1 MPQIQQSKTRTAFIT
16 AGTKGIGLTIARAFA
31 REGYNLV
38 LTSRNPK
45 QDEMFTQGDF
55 KDCKVMLLA
64 LELNNEGNIERA
76 FQTATQSLDSIDVL
90 VNNAGIILRKSIIDV
105 SWADWDEVMNANLKG
120 AYFLSA
126 QFARHCL
133 EKGQPGSIV
142 NISSTHGI
150 TAMAD
155 RSVYGISKG
164 AMIQMTKTMAIEWAE
179 KDIRVNA
186 IAPATV
192 MTESRQEVFNDP
204 KNREKMLSR
213 IPSRKFVT
221 EDEVAA
227 AAYYLASDEASSVT
241 GHTLVLDGG
250 LLSQ

>member
-1 MPQIQQSKTRTAFIT
+1 MPQTQKNETRTAFIT

-31 REGYNLV
+31 REGYSLV

-64 LELNNEGNIERA
+64 LELNNENNIEGA
-76 FQTATQSLDSIDVL
+76 FQTATQSLGSIDVL
-90 VNNAGIILRKSIIDV
+90 VNNAGIILRKSIVDV

-126 QFARHCL
+126 QFARHCF
-133 EKGQPGSIV
+133 ESGHPGSIV

-164 AMIQMTKTMAIEWAE
+164 AMIQMTKMMAIEWAV
-179 KDIRVNA
+179 KGIRVNA

-192 MTESRQEVFNDP
+192 MTETRQEVFSDP
-204 KNREKMLSR
+204 KYRGEMLSR

-227 AAYYLASDEASSVT
+227 AAYYLASDEAGSVT

>member
-1 MPQIQQSKTRTAFIT
+1 MAQQQQREQRTVLIT
-16 AGTKGIGLTIARAFA
+16 AGTKGIGLAIARAFA
-31 REGYNLV
+31 RENYHLA
-38 LTSRNPK
+38 LTGRDPDLK
-45 QDEMFTQGDF
+45 DILTQEDF
-55 KDCKVMLLA
+55 KDRTVEPIT
-64 LELNNEGNIERA
+64 LELTDEKSIATA
-76 FQTATQSLDSIDVL
+76 FQNAVDKLGTIDVL
-90 VNNAGIILRKSIIDV
+90 INNAGVILRQSVIDV
-105 SWADWDEVMNANLKG
+105 TWSAWDEVMDTNLKG

-126 QFARHCL
+126 QLARHCL
-133 EKGQPGSIV
+133 ERNHPGSIV

-179 KDIRVNA
+179 KGIRVNA
-186 IAPATV
+186 VAPATV

-221 EDEVAA
+221 EEEVAA
-227 AAYYLASDEASSVT
+227 AAYYLASNEAGSVT

-250 LLSQ
+250 MLSQ